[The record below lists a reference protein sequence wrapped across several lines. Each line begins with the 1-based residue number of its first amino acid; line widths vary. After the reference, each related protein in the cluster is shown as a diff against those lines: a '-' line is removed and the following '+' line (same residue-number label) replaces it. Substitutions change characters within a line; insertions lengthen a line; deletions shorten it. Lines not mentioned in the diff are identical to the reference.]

1 MDRVVGKRT
10 KVAYP
15 LTPRAEI
22 GRGVEGRVYRAGDR
36 CVKVLTSP
44 LSADQVGKIEALAN
58 LGLKLKGIAWPIEVV
73 TDVAGEPTGF
83 VMELAAGET
92 LESLLDARATA
103 SIPVEAKV
111 AIALGL
117 ARTVADVHAHRG
129 PRVVLGDVLKAGNL
143 VVGVANASAMLVDA
157 ASVSVFGYR
166 IASGEVRD
174 ASSSITTPGYVPRE
188 VLDNPRALPSHD
200 ADRFALAVLLFQ
212 LLFGKPPHEPRSS
225 PQAVGFEPDEAVRR
239 GLFFRWAKHPDF
251 EAPRY
256 DPVDLPDEVDRL
268 FRAAF
273 LATAVRPTAADWAA
287 ALEAW
292 LDDLTPEEEPP
303 DVAPAPEPAPTS
315 RLGVLDRAI
324 GIVAAAWI
332 LLVLAQWAWQRVM
345 PGAPQPLA
353 LPAKA
358 LGPRLFPEIF
368 E

>member
-1 MDRVVGKRT
+1 MDRVVGSKT

-15 LTPRAEI
+15 LAPRAEI

-44 LSADQVGKIEALAN
+44 LSADQVEKIEALAN
-58 LGLKLKGIAWPIEVV
+58 LGLKLGGVAWPIEVV
-73 TDVAGEPTGF
+73 TGGDADEPTGF

-111 AIALGL
+111 TIALGL

-143 VVGVANASAMLVDA
+143 VVDVANTSTMLVDA

-174 ASSSITTPGYVPRE
+174 ASSSLTTPGYVPRE

-200 ADRFALAVLLFQ
+200 ADRFALAVLLFE
-212 LLFGKPPHEPRSS
+212 LLFGKPPHEPRPS
-225 PQAVGFEPDEAVRR
+225 PQAVGLEPDDAVRR

-273 LATAVRPTAADWAA
+273 LATAIRPTAADWAA

-292 LDDLTPEEEPP
+292 LDDLTPEEAPP
-303 DVAPAPEPAPTS
+303 DVAPAPAPTS
-315 RLGVLDRAI
+315 RLGALDRAI
-324 GIVAAAWI
+324 GLVAVAWI
-332 LLVLAQWAWQRVM
+332 LLTLAQWAWQRVM
-345 PGAPQPLA
+345 PGAPQPPA